1 MRFLNEHTRILHGR
15 HPIDMNDRIGER
27 TAAELALPDNFS
39 DKAKACWEYYKGAA
53 YIFEYKGRLVI
64 TDESLYLTDH
74 GDGSHSAP
82 FGGPRWVCDSWEDV
96 ERNLEQNYDEVADPE
111 LNSGIEPTADERHI
125 MRLNANGVIMRTAAR
140 PSASWRSLTA
150 DSAHSGR
157 CMASRLCAACL
168 LGGFRARHGAF
179 VSLLWGI
186 GICTSYNGENRR
198 FFYDLFCT

>member
-1 MRFLNEHTRILHGR
+1 MRFLNEHTHILHGR
-15 HPIDMNDRIGER
+15 HPLDMNDRISEC

-82 FGGPRWVCDSWEDV
+82 FGGPRWICDSWEQV

-111 LNSGIEPTADERHI
+111 LNSGIEPTADEQHI
-125 MRLNANGVIMRTAAR
+125 MRLNANGVIIRYPNGKSEPVTMKFYYDTIRFLAEDGNAVTTYPIELPGIPGDFTLAI
-140 PSASWRSLTA
+140 WRNGHA
-150 DSAHSGR
+150 DSGSTER
-157 CMASRLCAACL
+157 IMSIIDR
-168 LGGFRARHGAF
+168 
-179 VSLLWGI
+179 
-186 GICTSYNGENRR
+186 
-198 FFYDLFCT
+198 

>member
-1 MRFLNEHTRILHGR
+1 MRFLNKHTRILHGR

-96 ERNLEQNYDEVADPE
+96 KRNLEQNYDEVADPE

-125 MRLNANGVIMRTAAR
+125 MRLHANGVIIRYPNGKSEPVTMQFYYDTIRFLAEDGNAVTTYPIELPGIPGDFTLAI
-140 PSASWRSLTA
+140 WRNGHA
-150 DSAHSGR
+150 DCGSTERIMSIIDR
-157 CMASRLCAACL
+157 
-168 LGGFRARHGAF
+168 
-179 VSLLWGI
+179 
-186 GICTSYNGENRR
+186 
-198 FFYDLFCT
+198 